1 MAYFLTWLIAAFSSR
16 DARFTNRWAQSG
28 DRSPHCS
35 AIAHPFRDGSSL
47 ASAFT
52 YFPACRHVC
61 DRAKHGLSAPTRAD
75 RSRRALR
82 ASKLAA
88 AAAP

>member
-1 MAYFLTWLIAAFSSR
+1 MWTHTQRRAAWSSPAMAYFLTWLIAAFSSR

-47 ASAFT
+47 A
-52 YFPACRHVC
+52 PPC
-61 DRAKHGLSAPTRAD
+61 K
-75 RSRRALR
+75 
-82 ASKLAA
+82 
-88 AAAP
+88 